1 MQQSGQKCDRA
12 IFLFGF
18 SVAKNDVFISKII
31 LCPLVTFSIHFLNTI
46 SKVKFHYYEFSRL
59 FVRECGGLT
68 WALSQNPCLA
78 KNDYYSAPS
87 SLSRVDQTAI

>member
-1 MQQSGQKCDRA
+1 MK
-12 IFLFGF
+12 
-18 SVAKNDVFISKII
+18 SK
-31 LCPLVTFSIHFLNTI
+31 FR
-46 SKVKFHYYEFSRL
+46 YYEFSRL

-68 WALSQNPCLA
+68 WALSRNPCLA